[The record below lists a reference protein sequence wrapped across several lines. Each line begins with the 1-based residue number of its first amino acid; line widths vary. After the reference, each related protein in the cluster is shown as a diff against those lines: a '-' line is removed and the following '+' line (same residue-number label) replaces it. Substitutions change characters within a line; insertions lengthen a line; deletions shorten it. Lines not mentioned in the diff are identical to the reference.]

1 MFLKAFDNIWIRREI
16 TVLYPNIKLDNVAAL
31 VKEFFPYVD
40 KQIFVSTKQIR
51 APYSYN
57 TKGKNLIATMYYYW
71 NKISDYLWG
80 ASKDLYQRLHACEI
94 KVDLLTKCLENLYR
108 YNNNKMEDTSKL
120 CVGCGE
126 CESEIENDIDEEDDG
141 YHEDCDSD
149 GSNLGVFIKPRIN
162 DNTQLQYITG
172 KQDRYNM
179 RKILYSNME
188 NIVDRKEAAPRKK
201 LIL

>member
-1 MFLKAFDNIWIRREI
+1 
-16 TVLYPNIKLDNVAAL
+16 
-31 VKEFFPYVD
+31 
-40 KQIFVSTKQIR
+40 
-51 APYSYN
+51 
-57 TKGKNLIATMYYYW
+57 MYYYW
-71 NKISDYLWG
+71 NKISDYVWG

-94 KVDLLTKCLENLYR
+94 KLDLLTKCLENLYR

-141 YHEDCDSD
+141 YHEDYDSD
-149 GSNLGVFIKPRIN
+149 GSNLGVFIKARIN

-201 LIL
+201 IDIINDRLNNVGFKLTHISNNSVIVNGKYDDVKRIIENS